1 MLILLWGGLFVLTL
15 VTLIVAA
22 DFFIKASE
30 RIGLAMGISPFI
42 VGVTLIAVGTSL
54 PELVT
59 SIIAVFKG
67 GATSGIVPGN
77 VIGSNI
83 TNMALVLAIVGIM
96 GKEIRLEFDV
106 MRVDLPM
113 MVGSAFLLLLCL
125 IDGHFSIWEGGLLLA
140 GLALYLTYILALSR
154 EGKRNAMA
162 MELEPEEREALPVFS
177 WKDPLILLVSGVVI
191 YFSAEY
197 NVRAIIELATILNIG
212 QEVIA
217 LSAVALGTSLPELIV
232 SIVAVRVGNA
242 EMAIGNILGSNIFN
256 IFAVMGIPRLFGEIL
271 VPPSILSFSLPAMIV
286 VSILTLFVLQD
297 KRLTRWEGWA
307 LLLVYGLF
315 LINLF
320 SGEVAASAA

>member
-1 MLILLWGGLFVLTL
+1 MPILLWGGLFALTL
-15 VTLIVAA
+15 VTLIIAA

-30 RIGLAMGISPFI
+30 RIGLALGISPFI
-42 VGVTLIAVGTSL
+42 IGVTLIAVGTSL

-83 TNMALVLAIVGIM
+83 TNVALVLAIVGIM

-113 MVGSAFLLLLCL
+113 VVGSAFLLMLCL
-125 IDGHFSIWEGGLLLA
+125 LDGHFSWWEGALLLG
-140 GLALYLTYILALSR
+140 GLGLYLAYILSLSR
-154 EGKRNAMA
+154 EGKSSAVA
-162 MELEPEEREALPVFS
+162 LELEPEEAAALPRFS
-177 WKDPLILLVSGVVI
+177 WRDPLTLLASGVVI

-197 NVRAIIELATILNIG
+197 NVQAIIELANILKIG

-232 SIVAVRVGNA
+232 SIVAVRAGNA
-242 EMAIGNILGSNIFN
+242 EMAVGNILGSNIFN
-256 IFAVMGIPRLFGEIL
+256 IFAVMGIPRMFGEIL
-271 VPPSILSFSLPAMIV
+271 IPPSILDFSLPAMVAI
-286 VSILTLFVLQD
+286 SLLSLFILQD
-297 KRLTRWEGWA
+297 KRLTRWEGWI
-307 LLLVYGLF
+307 LLLVYILF
-315 LINLF
+315 MINLI
-320 SGEVAASAA
+320 SGEAGASVA